1 MGRVVLYRL
10 SVENNDYY
18 TFCVCMCVCVCVYV
32 CTCVRVYVCSF
43 SYAAREAHALYFI
56 VICGVSDS
64 TIIFSTVSHKRYDYR
79 KKLLHIKCVFRLS
92 PHSLSE
98 KFLILWRIQ
107 RLTIINENG
116 STCQV
121 PVIPARFSWNLKFH
135 ENLSRCSRVVPFG
148 KMQAGSKQ
156 TDMTKV
162 TVAFDNFA
170 DVPKNSTFGSKP
182 LFLC

>member
-1 MGRVVLYRL
+1 MTITH
-10 SVENNDYY
+10 SVCVCVCV
-18 TFCVCMCVCVCVYV
+18 CVCMCVRVYE
-32 CTCVRVYVCSF
+32 CTCV
-43 SYAAREAHALYFI
+43 ALVMQHEKRMRSI
-56 VICGVSDS
+56 LLSSVACLT
-64 TIIFSTVSHKRYDYR
+64 TIIFSTLSHKRYDYR